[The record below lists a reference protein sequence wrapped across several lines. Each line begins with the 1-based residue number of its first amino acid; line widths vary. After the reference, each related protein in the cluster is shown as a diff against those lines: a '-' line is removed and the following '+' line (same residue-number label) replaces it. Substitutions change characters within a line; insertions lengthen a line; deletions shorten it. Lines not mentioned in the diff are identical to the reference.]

1 MRKNVFGRRFKR
13 DSNERKSLFKS
24 LMTSLVLDEKI
35 QTTEAKAKS
44 IKGHIEKLVTKAK
57 KREGEAKRFL
67 SAHLMPAAV
76 DKVINRIAPQFKN
89 RPGGYTRIV
98 RLGNRV
104 SDSASMVV
112 MEWVETIQNL
122 EVPLRSE
129 ASKSKN
135 LKIDKKIKKAIKTV
149 AKRKTVIK
157 KPTSTKKSVS
167 KIKAKPK
174 SKK

>member
-1 MRKNVFGRRFKR
+1 
-13 DSNERKSLFKS
+13 
-24 LMTSLVLDEKI
+24 MTSLVLDEKI

-57 KREGEAKRFL
+57 KKEAEAGRFL

-112 MEWVETIQNL
+112 IEWVETIQN
-122 EVPLRSE
+122 SE
-129 ASKSKN
+129 FKVQNSGRK
-135 LKIDKKIKKAIKTV
+135 DKKIKPVKSASKKKIVEK
-149 AKRKTVIK
+149 IK
-157 KPTSTKKSVS
+157 KPAKKTVSKSKAKVKTKK
-167 KIKAKPK
+167 
-174 SKK
+174 

>member
-1 MRKNVFGRRFKR
+1 
-13 DSNERKSLFKS
+13 
-24 LMTSLVLDEKI
+24 MTSLVLDEKI

-67 SAHLMPAAV
+67 SAHLMPQAV
-76 DKVINRIAPQFKN
+76 DKVINRIGPQFKN

-129 ASKSKN
+129 ASKSQN
-135 LKIDKKIKKAIKTV
+135 LKIDKKIKTKKTNKAAAKIK
-149 AKRKTVIK
+149 AVIK
-157 KPTSTKKSVS
+157 KPVS